1 MSDVSTNSGV
11 GVRRRMVTSSSISDA
26 STRRSPIHDWLLRR
40 TPQWR
45 DWGGMPTVGY
55 FESVESEAQ
64 LAKTLGL
71 CDVSGMSRHDL
82 RGPDAESWLQ
92 SQGWEV
98 PVALHESTLIPGK
111 GRIIRL
117 DHDEFLIEGSVL
129 ANVEPLS
136 ISSPSERVVNVFHFQ
151 RQDATFLLTGGRAI
165 EVFAQ
170 TCGVNISKCESG
182 RVIFSRIA
190 GINASIFPDKIG
202 TVPVYWISTGSDLGW
217 YLWETLIEIV
227 QELDGRIIGMTCLL
241 SS

>member
-11 GVRRRMVTSSSISDA
+11 GVRRHLVTSSSISDA

-45 DWGGMPTVGY
+45 NWGGMPTVGY

-64 LAKTLGL
+64 LVKTLGL

-92 SQGWEV
+92 SQGWEI

-117 DHDEFLIEGSVL
+117 AHDEFLIEGSVL
-129 ANVEPLS
+129 ANVEPLLPS
-136 ISSPSERVVNVFHFQ
+136 PPSEVSLDVFYFE
-151 RQDATFLLTGGRAI
+151 RQDATFLLTGSRAI

-170 TCGVNISKCESG
+170 TCGVNISKWEPG

-202 TVPVYWISTGSDLGW
+202 KVPVYWISVGPDFGW
-217 YLWETLIEIV
+217 YLWETMIEIV
-227 QELDGRIIGMTCLL
+227 EELDGHIIGTTCLL

>member
-11 GVRRRMVTSSSISDA
+11 GVRRRVVTSSSISDA
-26 STRRSPIHDWLLRR
+26 CTRRSPIHDWLLRR

-45 DWGGMPTVGY
+45 NWGEMPTVGY

-64 LAKTLGL
+64 LVKALGL

-92 SQGWEV
+92 SQGWEI
-98 PVALHESTLIPGK
+98 PVALHESTLIPEK

-117 DHDEFLIEGSVL
+117 AHDEFLIEGSVL
-129 ANVEPLS
+129 ANVEPLLPS
-136 ISSPSERVVNVFHFQ
+136 PPSEVSLDVFYFE
-151 RQDATFLLTGGRAI
+151 RQDATFLLTGSRAI

-170 TCGVNISKCESG
+170 TCGVNISKWEPG

-202 TVPVYWISTGSDLGW
+202 KVPVYWISVGPDLGW
-217 YLWETLIEIV
+217 YLWETMIEIV
-227 QELDGRIIGMTCLL
+227 EELDGHIIGTTCLL

>member
-11 GVRRRMVTSSSISDA
+11 GVRRRLVTSSSISDA

-45 DWGGMPTVGY
+45 NWGGMTTVGY

-64 LAKTLGL
+64 LVKTLGL

-92 SQGWEV
+92 SQGWEI
-98 PVALHESTLIPGK
+98 PVAFHESTLIPGK

-117 DHDEFLIEGSVL
+117 ARDEFLIEGSVL
-129 ANVEPLS
+129 ANVEPLLPS
-136 ISSPSERVVNVFHFQ
+136 PPSEVSLDVFYFE
-151 RQDATFLLTGGRAI
+151 RQDATFLLTGSRAI

-170 TCGVNISKCESG
+170 TCGVNISKWEPG

-190 GINASIFPDKIG
+190 GIDASIFPDKIG
-202 TVPVYWISTGSDLGW
+202 KVPVYWISVGPDLGW
-217 YLWETLIEIV
+217 YLWETMIEIV
-227 QELDGRIIGMTCLL
+227 GELDGHIIGTTCLL

>member
-11 GVRRRMVTSSSISDA
+11 GVRRRAVTSSSISDA

-92 SQGWEV
+92 RQGWEI

-117 DHDEFLIEGSVL
+117 DQDEFLIEGSVL
-129 ANVEPLS
+129 ANVEPLLPS
-136 ISSPSERVVNVFHFQ
+136 PPSEVSFDVFYFE
-151 RQDATFLLTGGRAI
+151 RQDATFLLTGSRAI

-182 RVIFSRIA
+182 RVVFSRIA
-190 GINASIFPDKIG
+190 GINASIFTDKIG
-202 TVPVYWISTGSDLGW
+202 KVPVYWISAGPDLGW

-227 QELDGRIIGMTCLL
+227 EELDGRIIGTTCLL